1 MVDTIKILN
10 DALEPFKKT
19 LPALALIQI
28 QESFKEIVNN
38 AVASMKSAGV
48 KDYRLDLVYPAL
60 KGRKYSFD
68 KVIKLG
74 VDKKNLHEDVL
85 VGVST
90 RTSKVQ
96 QLVQEFFNG
105 KEHCRLINPDEAAA
119 YGAAVQTT
127 ILTGESSF
135 QVQELYMTQDNNL
148 LGNFHLDGVH
158 PPLTGVPQVEVI
170 FTIDVNGILNIGT
183 QDKSTDKFNQTTI
196 TDEKG
201 CLSHAEIDGM
211 VQETEKYCDKGTTT
225 KFPIETNKCI
235 GELLFHHAEPLV

>member
-48 KDYRLDLVYPAL
+48 KDYRLDLVYLAL

-68 KVIKLG
+68 KVIKIG

-96 QLVQEFFNG
+96 QLVQEFLQWQ
-105 KEHCRLINPDEAAA
+105 RAL
-119 YGAAVQTT
+119 
-127 ILTGESSF
+127 
-135 QVQELYMTQDNNL
+135 QVDQ
-148 LGNFHLDGVH
+148 
-158 PPLTGVPQVEVI
+158 P
-170 FTIDVNGILNIGT
+170 
-183 QDKSTDKFNQTTI
+183 
-196 TDEKG
+196 
-201 CLSHAEIDGM
+201 
-211 VQETEKYCDKGTTT
+211 
-225 KFPIETNKCI
+225 
-235 GELLFHHAEPLV
+235 

>member
-48 KDYRLDLVYPAL
+48 TDYRLDLVYPAL

-68 KVIKLG
+68 KVIKIG

-96 QLVQEFFNG
+96 QLVQEFLQWQ
-105 KEHCRLINPDEAAA
+105 RAL
-119 YGAAVQTT
+119 
-127 ILTGESSF
+127 
-135 QVQELYMTQDNNL
+135 QVDQ
-148 LGNFHLDGVH
+148 
-158 PPLTGVPQVEVI
+158 P
-170 FTIDVNGILNIGT
+170 
-183 QDKSTDKFNQTTI
+183 
-196 TDEKG
+196 
-201 CLSHAEIDGM
+201 
-211 VQETEKYCDKGTTT
+211 
-225 KFPIETNKCI
+225 
-235 GELLFHHAEPLV
+235 